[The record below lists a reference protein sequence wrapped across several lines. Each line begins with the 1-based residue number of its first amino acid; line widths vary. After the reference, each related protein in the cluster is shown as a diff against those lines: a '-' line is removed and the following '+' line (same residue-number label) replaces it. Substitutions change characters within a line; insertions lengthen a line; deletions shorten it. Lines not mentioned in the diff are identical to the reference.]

1 MTGVQTC
8 ALPIW
13 DFYFGNLDPFRV
25 PLCSRFQHEFTPPGK
40 FLREDPYDNQS
51 GEAEYED
58 GGLINELDY
67 KTKKEILSIEEIT
80 LAPR

>member
-1 MTGVQTC
+1 MLSSLIHLDLSFVQGDKNGSIRILLH
-8 ALPIW
+8 A
-13 DFYFGNLDPFRV
+13 NLQ
-25 PLCSRFQHEFTPPGK
+25 LPPGK